1 MDLSTKELPNF
12 DRLDCTDGTIL
23 GRYNKVSSVNP
34 HKCRFVATYPGDT
47 EIKGIDLFTT
57 GWEQIP
63 NGLVKLRYELSTGHI
78 IEIPKFK
85 AYLPMIEVSFGM
97 DGSKVFHYI
106 NVNCLA
112 DKEVI
117 IYKIVLRQDQ
127 LLPQKIGDV
136 IMSRKLVSTERNSSW
151 KYTS

>member
-1 MDLSTKELPNF
+1 
-12 DRLDCTDGTIL
+12 
-23 GRYNKVSSVNP
+23 
-34 HKCRFVATYPGDT
+34 
-47 EIKGIDLFTT
+47 
-57 GWEQIP
+57 
-63 NGLVKLRYELSTGHI
+63 
-78 IEIPKFK
+78 
-85 AYLPMIEVSFGM
+85 MIEVSFGM

-117 IYKIVLRQDQ
+117 VYKIVLRQDQ